1 LTQIYKNNKFIKI
14 IKIKKNLVSYNFFFL
29 LVKIDQNLSFYFK
42 HHVKTNHNARVNLYI
57 FRILTFEEYRRGFD
71 GGRTITKP
79 TPLCADR
86 VALDDYFRENN
97 DDGE

>member
-1 LTQIYKNNKFIKI
+1 MFTLNKRYLSRANIHVKPL
-14 IKIKKNLVSYNFFFL
+14 IKKLV
-29 LVKIDQNLSFYFK
+29 
-42 HHVKTNHNARVNLYI
+42 
-57 FRILTFEEYRRGFD
+57 EEYRRGFD